1 VTSVEGRRRQALQL
15 EELTLR
21 PGSLTGWKR
30 GRQDAASTLQDRWSE
45 GSPSSE
51 AGAVVLLFAAISDT
65 KDSMTTIS
73 LKIDEKLA
81 ASLDAEASARRTT
94 RSALCRQALTALL
107 RKSTKSKPSLLQQ
120 SKDLCGA
127 GSSGLRDLSSNPR
140 HLAGFGG
147 KAR

>member
-1 VTSVEGRRRQALQL
+1 
-15 EELTLR
+15 
-21 PGSLTGWKR
+21 
-30 GRQDAASTLQDRWSE
+30 
-45 GSPSSE
+45 
-51 AGAVVLLFAAISDT
+51 
-65 KDSMTTIS
+65 MTTIS

>member
-1 VTSVEGRRRQALQL
+1 
-15 EELTLR
+15 
-21 PGSLTGWKR
+21 
-30 GRQDAASTLQDRWSE
+30 
-45 GSPSSE
+45 
-51 AGAVVLLFAAISDT
+51 
-65 KDSMTTIS
+65 MTTIS

-127 GSSGLRDLSSNPR
+127 GSSGLCDLSSNSR